1 MEEKT
6 FTYQYL
12 EFKPIRQFTEEEEE
26 KRSWKGD
33 LLNFV
38 KWFSPDK
45 YNHSEFYEKA
55 KEIGAED
62 IDIFEIRTGVLKGV
76 FAVPC
81 SNYLALVTDKEIIG
95 YENFYRFKVAERC
108 SELYK
113 ELYDSEVS
121 LFRAYPKAQIYWN
134 NKFGYEFEILVDF
147 EEKVIVFKVDS
158 IIIETIKFHEFFYI
172 KEYLENKDIKYLQEK
187 FSDRNLTN
195 KIALKVVDKHINL
208 KKLNDDEQHI
218 YIYFLYKYLLYNLY
232 RNENIVNY
240 KMKDLFDDDFVV
252 MEENKTIE
260 VILKEI
266 RDDILN
272 QIKKDMN
279 IWLFDDMYYEE

>member
-1 MEEKT
+1 MEKT
-6 FTYQYL
+6 FTYQNL
-12 EFKPIRQFTEEEEE
+12 EFRPVIQFTREHE
-26 KRSWKGD
+26 KNCWGA
-33 LLNFV
+33 LLHLK
-38 KWFSPDK
+38 KWFCPDE
-45 YNHSEFYEKA
+45 YNHSDFYEKA
-55 KEIGAED
+55 KEIGAEKF
-62 IDIFEIRTGVLKGV
+62 DIFEIQTGVLKGV
-76 FAVPC
+76 FDVPC

-121 LFRAYPKAQIYWN
+121 LFRAYPKVQIYWN

-218 YIYFLYKYLLYNLY
+218 YIYFLYKYVLYNLY
-232 RNENIVNY
+232 RNETIVNY
-240 KMKDLFDDDFVV
+240 KMKDLFDDEFVV
-252 MEENKTIE
+252 VEENKTTE
-260 VILKEI
+260 EILTEI
-266 RDDILN
+266 RDDILS
-272 QIKKDMN
+272 QVKKDMN
-279 IWLFDDMYYEE
+279 IWLFDDMYYGE